1 LQSPSYEGKI
11 HEFCRE
17 KGFGHIQVKDKPS
30 ELIFAHVSE

>member
-11 HEFCRE
+11 HEFCQE